1 MGTAKKTLITDFTEG
16 NVSKQLLIFAA
27 PLFLSNLLQIVYNMV
42 DMIVVGQVL
51 GATGLSGVAV
61 GGDVSGFLTFIAM
74 GFSSAAQVLI
84 SKHIGAGERHKLGR
98 FVGTMCTFLL
108 SVAIVL
114 SIVCICLREPLLKLM
129 NTPPEAFGE
138 ALAYS
143 TVCMAGMVFTYGYN
157 MGSAILRGM
166 GDSKRP
172 FIFISI
178 AAVLNLIL
186 DLLFV
191 IGFRWGARGAALATV
206 ISQAVSF
213 ISCAGFIYK
222 HRSYYEINVT
232 ARDFFHIDGEMLTEL
247 VKLGVP
253 MAIKSAA
260 VRFSKLFVNSW
271 VNSYG
276 VTVSAFAG
284 IANKISTTSNQV
296 SSAVNT
302 AGSSMVGQNI
312 GAKKYDRVKKVMV
325 SIYKITLLV
334 AVVLSVLFVFFPE
347 QIYGIFTSEQ
357 AVIELGVSYVP
368 VVVLIFF
375 GNTARS
381 GMNALINGSGNTT
394 VNFVTAILDGI
405 ILRIG
410 LGLLFGLALNMG
422 YLGFFLGDALAG
434 FTPFFIGAVF
444 YISGRWK
451 TEGGRRK

>member
-1 MGTAKKTLITDFTEG
+1 MKTAKKTLITDFTEG

-42 DMIVVGQVL
+42 DMVVVGQVL
-51 GATGLSGVAV
+51 GATGLSAVAV
-61 GGDVSGFLTFIAM
+61 GGDVSGFLTFLAM

-108 SVAIVL
+108 STAVIL
-114 SIVCICLREPLLKLM
+114 SAVCICLREPLLKLM
-129 NTPPEAFGE
+129 NTPPEAFAE

-143 TVCMAGMVFTYGYN
+143 TVCMAGMIFTYGYN

-172 FIFISI
+172 FVFISL
-178 AAVLNLIL
+178 AAILNLIL
-186 DLLFV
+186 DLVFV
-191 IGFRWGARGAALATV
+191 IAFKWGAFGAALATV

-213 ISCAGFIYK
+213 VSCAVFIYK
-222 HRSYYEINVT
+222 NRTYYEINVT
-232 ARDFFHIDGEMLTEL
+232 ARDFFHIDGEMLAEL

-276 VTVSAFAG
+276 VTVSAFSG

-334 AVVLSVLFVFFPE
+334 AAILSALFIIWPE
-347 QIYGIFTSEQ
+347 QIYGIFTSEK
-357 AVIELGVSYVP
+357 AVIDLGVSYIP
-368 VVVLIFF
+368 VIILVFF

-381 GMNALINGSGNTT
+381 GMNALINGSGNTA

-410 LGLLFGLALNMG
+410 LGLLFGLAFNMG

-434 FTPFFIGAVF
+434 FTPFFIGLVF
-444 YISGRWK
+444 YWSGKWK
-451 TEGGRRK
+451 KE

>member
-1 MGTAKKTLITDFTEG
+1 MKVALFEKRALGGTCLNEGCITTKTLLNSSKMYRHATE
-16 NVSKQLLIFAA
+16 S
-27 PLFLSNLLQIVYNMV
+27 
-42 DMIVVGQVL
+42 
-51 GATGLSGVAV
+51 
-61 GGDVSGFLTFIAM
+61 
-74 GFSSAAQVLI
+74 
-84 SKHIGAGERHKLGR
+84 
-98 FVGTMCTFLL
+98 
-108 SVAIVL
+108 
-114 SIVCICLREPLLKLM
+114 
-129 NTPPEAFGE
+129 EA
-138 ALAYS
+138 
-143 TVCMAGMVFTYGYN
+143 
-157 MGSAILRGM
+157 
-166 GDSKRP
+166 
-172 FIFISI
+172 
-178 AAVLNLIL
+178 
-186 DLLFV
+186 
-191 IGFRWGARGAALATV
+191 
-206 ISQAVSF
+206 
-213 ISCAGFIYK
+213 
-222 HRSYYEINVT
+222 
-232 ARDFFHIDGEMLTEL
+232 
-247 VKLGVP
+247 
-253 MAIKSAA
+253 
-260 VRFSKLFVNSW
+260 
-271 VNSYG
+271 YG

-334 AVVLSVLFVFFPE
+334 AVVLSALFIFFPE

-357 AVIELGVSYVP
+357 AVIQLGVSYVP

-434 FTPFFIGAVF
+434 FTPFFIGVVF

>member
-1 MGTAKKTLITDFTEG
+1 MKTAKKTLITDFTEG

-42 DMIVVGQVL
+42 DMVVVGQVL
-51 GATGLSGVAV
+51 GATGLSAVAV
-61 GGDVSGFLTFIAM
+61 GGDVSGFLTFLAM

-108 SVAIVL
+108 STAVIL
-114 SIVCICLREPLLKLM
+114 SAVCICLREPLLKLM
-129 NTPPEAFGE
+129 NTPPEAFSE

-143 TVCMAGMVFTYGYN
+143 TVCMAGMIFTYGYN

-172 FIFISI
+172 FVFISL
-178 AAVLNLIL
+178 AAILNLIL
-186 DLLFV
+186 DLVFV
-191 IGFRWGARGAALATV
+191 IAFKWGAFGAALATV

-213 ISCAGFIYK
+213 VSCAVFIYK
-222 HRSYYEINVT
+222 NRTYYEINVT
-232 ARDFFHIDGEMLTEL
+232 ARDFFHIDGEMLAEL

-276 VTVSAFAG
+276 VTVSAFSG

-302 AGSSMVGQNI
+302 AGASMVGQNI

-334 AVVLSVLFVFFPE
+334 AAVLSALFIIWPE
-347 QIYGIFTSEQ
+347 QIYGIFTSEK
-357 AVIELGVSYVP
+357 AVIDLGVSYIP
-368 VVVLIFF
+368 VIILVFF

-381 GMNALINGSGNTT
+381 GMNALINGSGNTA

-410 LGLLFGLALNMG
+410 LGLLFGLAFNMG

-434 FTPFFIGAVF
+434 FTPFFIGLVF
-444 YISGRWK
+444 YWSGKWK
-451 TEGGRRK
+451 KE

>member
-1 MGTAKKTLITDFTEG
+1 MKTAKQTLITDFTEG

-42 DMIVVGQVL
+42 DMVVVGQVL
-51 GATGLSGVAV
+51 GATGLSAVAV
-61 GGDVSGFLTFIAM
+61 GGDVSGFLTFLAM

-108 SVAIVL
+108 SPAVIL
-114 SIVCICLREPLLKLM
+114 SAVCICLREPLLKLM
-129 NTPPEAFGE
+129 NTPPEAFSE

-143 TVCMAGMVFTYGYN
+143 TVCMSGMIFTYGYN

-172 FIFISI
+172 FVFISL
-178 AAVLNLIL
+178 AAILNLIL

-191 IGFRWGARGAALATV
+191 IAFKWGAFGAALATV

-213 ISCAGFIYK
+213 VSCAVFIYK
-222 HRSYYEINVT
+222 NRTYYEINVT
-232 ARDFFHIDGEMLTEL
+232 ARDFFHIDGEMLAEL

-276 VTVSAFAG
+276 VTVSAFSG

-302 AGSSMVGQNI
+302 AGASMVGQNI

-334 AVVLSVLFVFFPE
+334 AAILSALFIIWPE
-347 QIYGIFTSEQ
+347 QIYGIFTSEK
-357 AVIELGVSYVP
+357 AVIDLGVSYIP
-368 VVVLIFF
+368 VIILVFF

-410 LGLLFGLALNMG
+410 LGLLFGLAFNMG
-422 YLGFFLGDALAG
+422 YLGFFLG
-434 FTPFFIGAVF
+434 
-444 YISGRWK
+444 
-451 TEGGRRK
+451 

>member
-1 MGTAKKTLITDFTEG
+1 MNTARKTLITDFTEG
-16 NVSKQLLIFAA
+16 NVNKQLLVFAA

-51 GATGLSGVAV
+51 GSTGLSAVSV
-61 GGDVSGFLTFIAM
+61 GGDVSGFLTFVAM

-98 FVGTMCTFLL
+98 FVGTMCTFLI
-108 SVAIVL
+108 SVAIIL
-114 SIVCICLREPLLKLM
+114 SAVCICLHEPLLKLM
-129 NTPPEAFGE
+129 NTPPEAFSE

-172 FIFISI
+172 FVFISI
-178 AAVLNLIL
+178 AAILNLIL
-186 DLLFV
+186 DLVFV
-191 IGFRWGARGAALATV
+191 IGFRWGAFGAALATV
-206 ISQAVSF
+206 LSQAVSF
-213 ISCAGFIYK
+213 ISCAVFIYK
-222 HRSYYEINVT
+222 NRTYYEINVT
-232 ARDFFHIDGEMLTEL
+232 ARDFFHIDGEMLSEL

-276 VTVSAFAG
+276 VTVSAFSG
-284 IANKISTTSNQV
+284 IANKISTTSNQI

-312 GAKKYDRVKKVMV
+312 GAKKYDRVKKVMI
-325 SIYKITLLV
+325 SIYKITLAV
-334 AVVLSVLFVFFPE
+334 AVLLSVLFIFFPE
-347 QIYGIFTSEQ
+347 QIYGIFTSEK
-357 AVIELGVSYVP
+357 AVIDLGVSYIP
-368 VVVLIFF
+368 VIILIFF

-381 GMNALINGSGNTT
+381 GMNALINGSGKTA

-410 LGLLFGLALNMG
+410 LGLLFGLAFKMG

-434 FTPFFIGAVF
+434 FTPFFIGIVF
-444 YISGRWK
+444 YFSGKWK
-451 TEGGRRK
+451 KE

>member
-1 MGTAKKTLITDFTEG
+1 MAAQKTLITDFTEG
-16 NVSKQLLIFAA
+16 NVSKQLLVFAA

-51 GATGLSGVAV
+51 GSTGLSAVSV
-61 GGDVSGFLTFIAM
+61 GGDVSGFLTFLAM

-84 SKHIGAGERHKLGR
+84 AKHIGAGERHKLGR
-98 FVGTMCTFLL
+98 FVGTMYTFLL
-108 SVAIVL
+108 GVAILL
-114 SIVCICLREPLLKLM
+114 SALCICLREPLLRLM
-129 NTPPEAFGE
+129 NTPPEAFSE
-138 ALAYS
+138 AMSYS

-157 MGSAILRGM
+157 MSSAVLRGM

-186 DLLFV
+186 DLVFV
-191 IGFRWGARGAALATV
+191 IAFRWGARGAALATV

-213 ISCAGFIYK
+213 ISCAFFIYK
-222 HRSYYEINVT
+222 KRTAYEINVT
-232 ARDFFHIDGEMLTEL
+232 ARDFFSIDREMLAEL

-276 VTVSAFAG
+276 VAVSAFAG

-296 SSAVNT
+296 SNAVNT
-302 AGSSMVGQNI
+302 AGASMVGQNI
-312 GAKKYDRVKKVMV
+312 GAKKYDRVRKIMV

-334 AVVLSVLFVFFPE
+334 AIVLTVLFVLFPE

-357 AVIELGVSYVP
+357 AVIDLGISYVP
-368 VVVLIFF
+368 VVILIFF
-375 GNTARS
+375 GNSARS
-381 GMNALINGSGNTT
+381 GMNALINGSGNTAT
-394 VNFVTAILDGI
+394 NFATAILDGI
-405 ILRIG
+405 VLRIG
-410 LGLLFGLALNMG
+410 LGLLFGVALDMG

-434 FTPFFIGAVF
+434 FTPFFIGIVF

-451 TEGGRRK
+451 K

>member
-51 GATGLSGVAV
+51 GSTGLSAVAV

-108 SVAIVL
+108 STAIIL
-114 SIVCICLREPLLKLM
+114 SAVCICLREPLLKLM
-129 NTPPEAFGE
+129 NTPPEAFSE

-143 TVCMAGMVFTYGYN
+143 TVCMAGMIFTYGYN

-172 FIFISI
+172 FVFISI
-178 AAVLNLIL
+178 AAILNLIL
-186 DLLFV
+186 DVVFV

-222 HRSYYEINVT
+222 HRTYYEINVT
-232 ARDFFHIDGEMLTEL
+232 ARDFFHIDGEMLAEL

-276 VTVSAFAG
+276 VTVSAFSG

-296 SSAVNT
+296 SNAVNT

-312 GAKKYDRVKKVMV
+312 GARKYDRVKKVMV

-334 AVVLSVLFVFFPE
+334 AVVLSALFIFWPE
-347 QIYGIFTSEQ
+347 QIYGIFTSEK

-368 VVVLIFF
+368 VIILVFF

-381 GMNALINGSGNTT
+381 GMNALINGSGNTS
-394 VNFVTAILDGI
+394 VNFATAILDGI

-410 LGLLFGLALNMG
+410 LGLLFGLAFNMG

-434 FTPFFIGAVF
+434 FTPFFIGIVF
-444 YISGRWK
+444 YFSGKWK
-451 TEGGRRK
+451 K

>member
-1 MGTAKKTLITDFTEG
+1 MKTAKKTLITDFTEG
-16 NVSKQLLIFAA
+16 NVNKQLIIFAA

-51 GATGLSGVAV
+51 GATGLSAVAV
-61 GGDVSGFLTFIAM
+61 GGDVSGFLTFLAM

-108 SVAIVL
+108 SIAVIL
-114 SIVCICLREPLLKLM
+114 SVVCICLREPLLKLM
-129 NTPPEAFGE
+129 NTPDEAFSE
-138 ALAYS
+138 ALKYS
-143 TVCMAGMVFTYGYN
+143 TVCMAGMIFTYGYN

-172 FIFISI
+172 FVFISV
-178 AAVLNLIL
+178 AAIMNLIL
-186 DLLFV
+186 DLIFV
-191 IGFRWGARGAALATV
+191 IAFRWGAMGAALATV

-213 ISCAGFIYK
+213 ISCAVFIYK
-222 HRSYYEINVT
+222 NRTYYEINVT
-232 ARDFFHIDGEMLTEL
+232 ARDFFHIDGEMLAEL

-276 VTVSAFAG
+276 VTVSAFSG

-312 GAKKYDRVKKVMV
+312 GAKKYDRVKKIMV

-334 AVVLSVLFVFFPE
+334 AVVLSALFIFWPE
-347 QIYGIFTSEQ
+347 QIYGIFTSER

-368 VVVLIFF
+368 VVILVFF

-410 LGLLFGLALNMG
+410 LGLLFGLVFKMG

-434 FTPFFIGAVF
+434 FTPFFIGLVF
-444 YISGRWK
+444 YFGGKWK
-451 TEGGRRK
+451 KE

>member
-51 GATGLSGVAV
+51 GSTGLSAVAV

-108 SVAIVL
+108 STAIIL
-114 SIVCICLREPLLKLM
+114 SAVCICLREPLLKLM
-129 NTPPEAFGE
+129 NTPPEAFSE

-143 TVCMAGMVFTYGYN
+143 TVCMAGMIFTYGYN

-172 FIFISI
+172 FVFISI
-178 AAVLNLIL
+178 AAILNLIL
-186 DLLFV
+186 DIVFV

-222 HRSYYEINVT
+222 HRTYYEINVT
-232 ARDFFHIDGEMLTEL
+232 ARDFFHIDGEMLAEL

-276 VTVSAFAG
+276 VTVSAFSG

-296 SSAVNT
+296 SNAVNT

-312 GAKKYDRVKKVMV
+312 GARKYDRVKKVMV

-334 AVVLSVLFVFFPE
+334 AVVLSALFIFWPE
-347 QIYGIFTSEQ
+347 QIYGIFTSEK

-368 VVVLIFF
+368 VIILVFF

-381 GMNALINGSGNTT
+381 GMNALINGSGNTS
-394 VNFVTAILDGI
+394 VNFATAILDGI

-410 LGLLFGLALNMG
+410 LGLLFGLAFNMG

-434 FTPFFIGAVF
+434 FTPFFIGIVF
-444 YISGRWK
+444 YFSGKWK
-451 TEGGRRK
+451 K

>member
-1 MGTAKKTLITDFTEG
+1 MQRMGTAKKTLITDFTEG

-51 GATGLSGVAV
+51 GATGLSAVAV

-108 SVAIVL
+108 STAIIL
-114 SIVCICLREPLLKLM
+114 SAVCICLREPLLKLM
-129 NTPPEAFGE
+129 NTPAEAFSE

-143 TVCMAGMVFTYGYN
+143 TVCMAGMIFTYGYN

-172 FIFISI
+172 FVFISI
-178 AAVLNLIL
+178 AAILNLIL
-186 DLLFV
+186 DIVFV

-222 HRSYYEINVT
+222 HRTYYEINVT
-232 ARDFFHIDGEMLTEL
+232 ARDFFHIDGEMLAEL

-276 VTVSAFAG
+276 VTVSAFSG

-334 AVVLSVLFVFFPE
+334 AVVLSALFILWPE
-347 QIYGIFTSEQ
+347 QIYGIFTSEK
-357 AVIELGVSYVP
+357 AVIELGVSYIP
-368 VVVLIFF
+368 VIILVFF

-381 GMNALINGSGNTT
+381 GMNALINGSGNTA

-410 LGLLFGLALNMG
+410 LGLLFGLAFNMG

-434 FTPFFIGAVF
+434 FTPFFIGLVF
-444 YISGRWK
+444 YWSGKWK
-451 TEGGRRK
+451 KE

>member
-61 GGDVSGFLTFIAM
+61 GGDVSGFLTFLAM

-114 SIVCICLREPLLKLM
+114 SIVCICLREPLLRLM
-129 NTPPEAFGE
+129 NTPPEAFSE

-222 HRSYYEINVT
+222 NRSYYEINVT
-232 ARDFFHIDGEMLTEL
+232 ARDFFHIDGEMLAEL

-357 AVIELGVSYVP
+357 AVIQLGVSYVP

-410 LGLLFGLALNMG
+410 LGLLFGVALNMG

-451 TEGGRRK
+451 TEGGKRK

>member
-51 GATGLSGVAV
+51 GSTGLSAVAV

-108 SVAIVL
+108 STAIIL
-114 SIVCICLREPLLKLM
+114 SAVCICLREPLLKLM
-129 NTPPEAFGE
+129 NTPPEAFSE

-143 TVCMAGMVFTYGYN
+143 TVCMAGMIFTYGYN

-172 FIFISI
+172 FVFISI
-178 AAVLNLIL
+178 AAILNLIL
-186 DLLFV
+186 DIVFV

-222 HRSYYEINVT
+222 HRTYYEINVT
-232 ARDFFHIDGEMLTEL
+232 ARDFFHIDGEMLAEL

-276 VTVSAFAG
+276 VTVSAFSG

-296 SSAVNT
+296 SNAVNT
-302 AGSSMVGQNI
+302 AGSSMVGQII
-312 GAKKYDRVKKVMV
+312 GARKYDRVKKVMV

-334 AVVLSVLFVFFPE
+334 AVVLSALFIFWPE
-347 QIYGIFTSEQ
+347 QIYGIFTSEK

-368 VVVLIFF
+368 VIILVFF

-381 GMNALINGSGNTT
+381 GMNALINGSGNTS
-394 VNFVTAILDGI
+394 VNFATAILDGI

-410 LGLLFGLALNMG
+410 LGLLFGLAFNMG

-434 FTPFFIGAVF
+434 FTPFFIGIVF
-444 YISGRWK
+444 YFSGKWK
-451 TEGGRRK
+451 K

>member
-1 MGTAKKTLITDFTEG
+1 MGAAKKITLITDFTEG
-16 NVSKQLLIFAA
+16 NVSKQLLTFAA

-51 GATGLSGVAV
+51 GSTGISGVSV
-61 GGDVSGFLTFIAM
+61 GGDVSGFLTFLAM
-74 GFSSAAQVLI
+74 GFSSAGQVLI

-98 FVGTMCTFLL
+98 FVGTMCTFLM
-108 SVAIVL
+108 SVAVVL
-114 SIVCICLREPLLKLM
+114 SIVCICLRVPLLRLM
-129 NTPPEAFGE
+129 NTPTEAFDE
-138 ALAYS
+138 ALGYS
-143 TVCMAGMVFTYGYN
+143 TICMAGLVFTYGYN

-172 FIFISI
+172 FVFISI
-178 AAVLNLIL
+178 AAVLNLLL

-191 IGFRWGARGAALATV
+191 MVFHWGSRGAALATV

-213 ISCAGFIYK
+213 ACCAGFIYK
-222 HRSYYEINVT
+222 RREAYEITVT
-232 ARDFFHIDGEMLTEL
+232 ARDFFHLDMEMLAEL

-253 MAIKSAA
+253 MAIKNAA

-276 VTVSAFAG
+276 VEVSAFSG
-284 IANKISTTSNQV
+284 IANKISNTSNLV

-312 GAKKYDRVKKVMV
+312 GAKKHDRVRKVMWT
-325 SIYKITLLV
+325 IYKFTLVV
-334 AVVLSVLFVFFPE
+334 AVVLSLLFILFPR
-347 QIYGIFTSEQ
+347 QIYGVFTSEQ
-357 AVIELGVSYVP
+357 AVIDLGVSYIP

-375 GNTARS
+375 GNCARS
-381 GMNALINGSGNTT
+381 GMNALINGSGNTA
-394 VNFVTAILDGI
+394 VNFATALLDGI

-410 LGLLFGLALNMG
+410 LGLLFGLVLDMG

-434 FTPFFIGAVF
+434 FTPFFIGLVF
-444 YISGRWK
+444 YLSGRWK
-451 TEGGRRK
+451 K

>member
-1 MGTAKKTLITDFTEG
+1 MKTAKKTLITDFTEG

-51 GATGLSGVAV
+51 GATGLSAVAV
-61 GGDVSGFLTFIAM
+61 GGDVSGFLTFLAM

-108 SVAIVL
+108 SIAVIL
-114 SIVCICLREPLLKLM
+114 SVVCICLREPLLKLM
-129 NTPPEAFGE
+129 NTPDEAFSE
-138 ALAYS
+138 ALKYS
-143 TVCMAGMVFTYGYN
+143 TVCMAGMIFTYGYN

-172 FIFISI
+172 FVFISV
-178 AAVLNLIL
+178 AAIMNLIL
-186 DLLFV
+186 DLIFV
-191 IGFRWGARGAALATV
+191 IAFRWGAMGAALATV

-213 ISCAGFIYK
+213 ISCAMFIYK
-222 HRSYYEINVT
+222 NRTYYEINVT
-232 ARDFFHIDGEMLTEL
+232 ARDFFHIDGEMLAEL

-276 VTVSAFAG
+276 VTVSAFSG

-312 GAKKYDRVKKVMV
+312 GAKKYDRVKKIMV

-334 AVVLSVLFVFFPE
+334 AVVLSALFIFWPE
-347 QIYGIFTSEQ
+347 QIYGIFTSER

-368 VVVLIFF
+368 VVILVFF

-410 LGLLFGLALNMG
+410 LGLLFGLAFKMG

-434 FTPFFIGAVF
+434 FTPFFIGLVF
-444 YISGRWK
+444 YFGGKWK
-451 TEGGRRK
+451 KE

>member
-1 MGTAKKTLITDFTEG
+1 MKTAKKTLITDFTEG

-42 DMIVVGQVL
+42 DMVVVGQVL
-51 GATGLSGVAV
+51 GATGLSAVAV
-61 GGDVSGFLTFIAM
+61 GGDVSGFLTFLAM

-108 SVAIVL
+108 STAIIL
-114 SIVCICLREPLLKLM
+114 SAVCICLREPLLKLM
-129 NTPPEAFGE
+129 NTPPEAFAE

-143 TVCMAGMVFTYGYN
+143 TVCMAGMIFTYGYN

-172 FIFISI
+172 FVFISL
-178 AAVLNLIL
+178 AAILNLIL
-186 DLLFV
+186 DLVFV
-191 IGFRWGARGAALATV
+191 IAFKWGAFGAALATV

-213 ISCAGFIYK
+213 VSCAVFIYK
-222 HRSYYEINVT
+222 NRTYYEINVT
-232 ARDFFHIDGEMLTEL
+232 ARDFFHIDGEMLAEL

-276 VTVSAFAG
+276 VTVSAFSG

-334 AVVLSVLFVFFPE
+334 AAILSALFIIWPE
-347 QIYGIFTSEQ
+347 QIYGIFTSEK
-357 AVIELGVSYVP
+357 AVIDLGVSYIP
-368 VVVLIFF
+368 VIILVFF

-381 GMNALINGSGNTT
+381 GMNALINGSGNTA

-410 LGLLFGLALNMG
+410 LGLLFGLAFNMG

-434 FTPFFIGAVF
+434 FTPFFIGLVF
-444 YISGRWK
+444 YWSGKWK
-451 TEGGRRK
+451 KE

>member
-1 MGTAKKTLITDFTEG
+1 MKTAKKTLITDFTEG
-16 NVSKQLLIFAA
+16 NVNKQLIIFAA

-51 GATGLSGVAV
+51 GATGLSAVAV
-61 GGDVSGFLTFIAM
+61 GGDVSGFLTFLAM

-108 SVAIVL
+108 SIAVIL
-114 SIVCICLREPLLKLM
+114 SVVCICLREPLLKLM
-129 NTPPEAFGE
+129 NTPAEAFSE
-138 ALAYS
+138 ALKYS
-143 TVCMAGMVFTYGYN
+143 TVCMAGMIFTYGYN

-172 FIFISI
+172 FVFISV
-178 AAVLNLIL
+178 AAILNLIL
-186 DLLFV
+186 DLIFV
-191 IGFRWGARGAALATV
+191 IAFRWGAMGAALATV

-213 ISCAGFIYK
+213 ISCAVFIYK
-222 HRSYYEINVT
+222 NRTYYEINVT
-232 ARDFFHIDGEMLTEL
+232 ARDFFHIDGEMLAEL

-276 VTVSAFAG
+276 VTVSAFSG

-334 AVVLSVLFVFFPE
+334 AVVLSALFIFWPE
-347 QIYGIFTSEQ
+347 QIYGIFTSER

-368 VVVLIFF
+368 VVILVFF

-410 LGLLFGLALNMG
+410 LGLLFGLVFKMG

-434 FTPFFIGAVF
+434 FTPFFIGLVF
-444 YISGRWK
+444 YFGGKWK
-451 TEGGRRK
+451 KE